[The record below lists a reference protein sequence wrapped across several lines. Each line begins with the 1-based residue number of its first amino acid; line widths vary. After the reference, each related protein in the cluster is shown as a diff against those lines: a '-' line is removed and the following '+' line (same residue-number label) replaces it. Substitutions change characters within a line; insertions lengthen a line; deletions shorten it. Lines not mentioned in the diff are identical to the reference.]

1 MYQENRKGHALRFCK
16 RKDKGEFPFFLQYMQ
31 RWKSRIKRDGN
42 KPPSNTI
49 LSTVTAQGT
58 GQGFLKKRD
67 GISSHIVSFKSPT
80 CRRMSKR
87 HRSPSCTAWSFASPA
102 MEKTACQRNK
112 GPATNS
118 SSGRNSQ
125 EEPKHK
131 IHTKKK
137 SVWGGRNRRGR
148 PGIMHGVQSAKPRN
162 QPWEIPTLK
171 GHHNL
176 FCLPAL
182 LLLKKSGRR
191 GAGFPGN
198 DDSCRLSLPPR
209 FCWRVARG
217 DFLLVYLSTT
227 LRCQF
232 LPPGRIRETSAIKLT
247 MSKTPEL

>member
-217 DFLLVYLSTT
+217 DFLLVYL
-227 LRCQF
+227 
-232 LPPGRIRETSAIKLT
+232 